1 MNTLNLF
8 EDDCILSEQNDYI
21 LILLCHQS
29 MWKVEIS
36 ILTDSYS
43 DAPIAIIDEVNTG
56 DVVKI
61 KDIETET
68 PSSSLDTD
76 FLMDQPD
83 NGNKQNEEEILL
95 HYEPLGCLFC

>member
-1 MNTLNLF
+1 
-8 EDDCILSEQNDYI
+8 
-21 LILLCHQS
+21 
-29 MWKVEIS
+29 MWNVEIS

-43 DAPIAIIDEVNTG
+43 DAPIAVIDEVNTG
-56 DVVKI
+56 DVVEI

-68 PSSSLDTD
+68 PSISSLDTD

-95 HYEPLGCLFC
+95 HYEPMGCLFC